1 MLKWIWGCWLL
12 MPLFDLMAAPSR
24 TLTVASSEWPPF
36 IMVDGQG
43 RMSGI
48 DIDLIQALERHTGL
62 QFIVKIYPWG
72 RVLRYAEVGEIDM
85 VFSIAKTLERERY
98 VEYLSPPYI
107 ACPPAFYARP
117 DLAGQIRNYQ
127 DLGAH
132 QVGYVL
138 KSAHFARFDNDEQL
152 DKHGVPTET
161 QLLGM
166 LMRDHLQVMV
176 SGSCHMDYILSRH
189 NPAGLVKTTYRPPEQ
204 EGVYLAMSRL
214 SPHKA
219 LGVKIEQALA
229 ETVKSGELA
238 RIVARYYPPMAT
250 VPVLP
255 ATSP

>member
-1 MLKWIWGCWLL
+1 MVKWIWGCWLL
-12 MPLFDLMAAPSR
+12 MPLFGLMAAPSR

-36 IMVDGQG
+36 IMVDEQG

-85 VFSIAKTLERERY
+85 VFSMAKTLERERY

-138 KSAHFARFDNDEQL
+138 KSAHFARFDNDAQL
-152 DKHGVPTET
+152 DKHGVPTED
-161 QLLGM
+161 QLLRMVERGHLS
-166 LMRDHLQVMV
+166 LMIGTDCQV
-176 SGSCHMDYILSRH
+176 DYALSQR
-189 NPAGLVKTTYRPPEQ
+189 NDAGLMKADYRPPHP
-204 EGVYLAMSRL
+204 VVLYLGMSKH
-214 SPHKA
+214 SPHHA
-219 LGVKIEQALA
+219 LGPVLAQALQA
-229 ETVKSGELA
+229 MVESGEVATLA
-238 RIVARYYPPMAT
+238 KPYQP
-250 VPVLP
+250 
-255 ATSP
+255 